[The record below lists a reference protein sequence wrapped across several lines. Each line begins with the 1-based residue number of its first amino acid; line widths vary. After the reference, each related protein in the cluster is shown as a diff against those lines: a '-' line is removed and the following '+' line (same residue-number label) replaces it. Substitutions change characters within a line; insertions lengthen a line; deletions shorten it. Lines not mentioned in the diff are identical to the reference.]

1 MNTVASKWVIGMDV
15 SEKSIEFFFLR
26 PDGEGGLSKKEPNS
40 PDTLAKLCS
49 EMPDRQGFM
58 VVMENGTH
66 SPWMSEYFQCHG
78 VECYVGNA
86 RKLAAI
92 WTSVQKSDR
101 NDAEMLARLARAD
114 LKLFS
119 PIRHA
124 GRDQRAE
131 FAVLKSRD
139 RLVKCRTALINCV
152 RGTLRSFGVDT
163 SELTVEKFTS
173 KAVGVMPKDLHP
185 ALDGM
190 LVQIRM
196 LETQIKDY
204 DRKIERIGKRH
215 EPVQRLRQ
223 ISGVGPVIALAYV
236 LFVGDP
242 QNYSSAGRVGAHLG
256 IVPKRDQS
264 GDVDKQL
271 GITKAGNQMLRYLL
285 AQGANYI
292 LSRGPDCDL
301 RRFGER
307 ICARGG
313 KIARRKAKIAVAR
326 KLSKIMY
333 VLWRNGADYE
343 LFHKSQRVIVN
354 A

>member
-1 MNTVASKWVIGMDV
+1 
-15 SEKSIEFFFLR
+15 
-26 PDGEGGLSKKEPNS
+26 
-40 PDTLAKLCS
+40 
-49 EMPDRQGFM
+49 
-58 VVMENGTH
+58 
-66 SPWMSEYFQCHG
+66 
-78 VECYVGNA
+78 
-86 RKLAAI
+86 
-92 WTSVQKSDR
+92 
-101 NDAEMLARLARAD
+101 
-114 LKLFS
+114 
-119 PIRHA
+119 
-124 GRDQRAE
+124 
-131 FAVLKSRD
+131 
-139 RLVKCRTALINCV
+139 
-152 RGTLRSFGVDT
+152 
-163 SELTVEKFTS
+163 
-173 KAVGVMPKDLHP
+173 
-185 ALDGM
+185 
-190 LVQIRM
+190 M
-196 LETQIKDY
+196 LETQIEDC

-333 VLWRNGADYE
+333 VMWRNGTDYE